1 MSRKT
6 GGFALVLVL
15 AGLSLASLGAQSL
28 WAAEAGSRARIL
40 ITEPV
45 NERHWVRLR
54 GNTRREA
61 NERNDRG
68 RVADDFRLEHMLLQ
82 LKRPPELE
90 LEFEQYI
97 DSLTD
102 KTSPNFHQWLTPDQQ
117 GQQYGLAQEDI
128 DTVTDWLESY
138 GFTVGYVYPNH
149 QVIDFSGTAEQIRRA
164 FHTEIHHL
172 HVHGVHHF
180 ANMSD
185 PEIPEELAPAV
196 TGVVSM
202 HDFKPHMNLEPRTQ
216 YRVTSGSG
224 TAYNVL
230 VPADL
235 QTIYN
240 ITPLYRQGLYGQG
253 QTIVVVEDA
262 IPYSNDPTTFQ
273 KTFGLMQY
281 GGSWTQTYPNAG
293 NNCTHPTSP
302 NPAESE
308 ANIDVD
314 AVLSV
319 APGATVEVASCAD
332 GTPVSTFGGLLALEN
347 LLAAGSPP
355 SVISI
360 SYGEC
365 EAVIGQAGN
374 AAFLSA
380 YQSAAAAGVSVFV
393 SSGDQL
399 SSSCSNGYNYGYF
412 GIGVSGWGSTPY
424 NVSVGGTDFEDTYN
438 AKEASIPTSTYWNSS
453 NTTTDG
459 NAKSYVPEIPWNDS
473 CASWLLSNYEGY
485 GTTYGTAGFC
495 NSTTG
500 KNNYLTIGGASGG
513 PSGCANGASTNGYVT
528 AGCAGYAKPVWQS
541 GVFGN
546 PADGVRDM
554 PDVAMFA
561 ANGVWGHF
569 FVVCWS
575 DTTFYSADGA
585 ATCGPT
591 PNPLASTPSWSGF
604 GGTSVAAP
612 LMAGIQALVNQ
623 KWGTRE
629 GNPNPIYYQIAKA
642 EFGSS
647 GESACYAI
655 NQPARAG
662 LASSC
667 AFNDITQGDINAVCQ
682 QNNPYFPCYLPSGTN
697 GVLSTEPAATVSVIT
712 GGSGYTSAPTCTLG
726 APATST
732 PYLSPTGTTLYAGG
746 TQAGSCSANVLPG
759 STASAGMVVVSG
771 TVATDWAGATVT
783 VGSTTYTLVTGAP
796 TAANQ
801 VELYTASR
809 NNATNETDTAKNL
822 EAVLNATAT
831 QCTGGGGC
839 VFGTQTANAS
849 AAATEATNTVT
860 LTARTNG
867 AAGNFALSAANNQYS
882 DIVPTITTFGAGPGY
897 VTSIAF
903 TGSGAGYAGG
913 SGCTLSGGG
922 GSGAT
927 CAVEVNTAIAPG
939 AYAPAFY
946 ATPGWDFATGLGS
959 VNAYNLVY
967 NTAW

>member
-1 MSRKT
+1 
-6 GGFALVLVL
+6 
-15 AGLSLASLGAQSL
+15 
-28 WAAEAGSRARIL
+28 
-40 ITEPV
+40 
-45 NERHWVRLR
+45 
-54 GNTRREA
+54 
-61 NERNDRG
+61 
-68 RVADDFRLEHMLLQ
+68 
-82 LKRPPELE
+82 
-90 LEFEQYI
+90 
-97 DSLTD
+97 
-102 KTSPNFHQWLTPDQQ
+102 
-117 GQQYGLAQEDI
+117 
-128 DTVTDWLESY
+128 
-138 GFTVGYVYPNH
+138 
-149 QVIDFSGTAEQIRRA
+149 
-164 FHTEIHHL
+164 
-172 HVHGVHHF
+172 
-180 ANMSD
+180 
-185 PEIPEELAPAV
+185 
-196 TGVVSM
+196 
-202 HDFKPHMNLEPRTQ
+202 
-216 YRVTSGSG
+216 
-224 TAYNVL
+224 
-230 VPADL
+230 
-235 QTIYN
+235 
-240 ITPLYRQGLYGQG
+240 
-253 QTIVVVEDA
+253 
-262 IPYSNDPTTFQ
+262 
-273 KTFGLMQY
+273 
-281 GGSWTQTYPNAG
+281 
-293 NNCTHPTSP
+293 
-302 NPAESE
+302 
-308 ANIDVD
+308 
-314 AVLSV
+314 
-319 APGATVEVASCAD
+319 
-332 GTPVSTFGGLLALEN
+332 
-347 LLAAGSPP
+347 
-355 SVISI
+355 
-360 SYGEC
+360 
-365 EAVIGQAGN
+365 
-374 AAFLSA
+374 
-380 YQSAAAAGVSVFV
+380 
-393 SSGDQL
+393 
-399 SSSCSNGYNYGYF
+399 
-412 GIGVSGWGSTPY
+412 
-424 NVSVGGTDFEDTYN
+424 VSVGGTDFEDTYN

-682 QNNPYFPCYLPSGTN
+682 QNNPYFPCYLPSGAN

-712 GGSGYTSAPTCTLG
+712 GGSGYTSAPACTLG

-882 DIVPTITTFGAGPGY
+882 DIVPTITNFGAGPGY

-927 CAVEVNTAIAPG
+927 CAVEVNTAIAPD

>member
-1 MSRKT
+1 
-6 GGFALVLVL
+6 
-15 AGLSLASLGAQSL
+15 
-28 WAAEAGSRARIL
+28 
-40 ITEPV
+40 
-45 NERHWVRLR
+45 
-54 GNTRREA
+54 
-61 NERNDRG
+61 
-68 RVADDFRLEHMLLQ
+68 
-82 LKRPPELE
+82 
-90 LEFEQYI
+90 
-97 DSLTD
+97 
-102 KTSPNFHQWLTPDQQ
+102 
-117 GQQYGLAQEDI
+117 
-128 DTVTDWLESY
+128 
-138 GFTVGYVYPNH
+138 
-149 QVIDFSGTAEQIRRA
+149 
-164 FHTEIHHL
+164 
-172 HVHGVHHF
+172 
-180 ANMSD
+180 
-185 PEIPEELAPAV
+185 
-196 TGVVSM
+196 
-202 HDFKPHMNLEPRTQ
+202 
-216 YRVTSGSG
+216 
-224 TAYNVL
+224 
-230 VPADL
+230 
-235 QTIYN
+235 
-240 ITPLYRQGLYGQG
+240 
-253 QTIVVVEDA
+253 
-262 IPYSNDPTTFQ
+262 
-273 KTFGLMQY
+273 
-281 GGSWTQTYPNAG
+281 
-293 NNCTHPTSP
+293 
-302 NPAESE
+302 
-308 ANIDVD
+308 
-314 AVLSV
+314 
-319 APGATVEVASCAD
+319 
-332 GTPVSTFGGLLALEN
+332 
-347 LLAAGSPP
+347 
-355 SVISI
+355 VISI

-399 SSSCSNGYNYGYF
+399 SSSCSQSLQLTATSASAF
-412 GIGVSGWGSTPY
+412 QSGAPRHTTL
-424 NVSVGGTDFEDTYN
+424 SVGGNGFEDTYN
-438 AKEASIPTSTYWNSS
+438 AKRGEHSHQHLLEFKQH
-453 NTTTDG
+453 DDRR
-459 NAKSYVPEIPWNDS
+459 KCKVVRPEIPWNDS

-561 ANGVWGHF
+561 ATACGTFLCGLL
-569 FVVCWS
+569 S

-604 GGTSVAAP
+604 WRNIVAAP

-682 QNNPYFPCYLPSGTN
+682 QNNPYFPATSLQVPTC
-697 GVLSTEPAATVSVIT
+697 VLSTEPAATVSVIT
-712 GGSGYTSAPTCTLG
+712 GGSAT
-726 APATST
+726 PARPRARLERRPHPRRIFHRRAQRS
-732 PYLSPTGTTLYAGG
+732 
-746 TQAGSCSANVLPG
+746 TQAAHRR
-759 STASAGMVVVSG
+759 VVARRTSFREARLSRDGCGVRHG
-771 TVATDWAGATVT
+771 GHRLAGATVT

-849 AAATEATNTVT
+849 AAQQKPRTPLT

-867 AAGNFALSAANNQYS
+867 AAGTLLCRP
-882 DIVPTITTFGAGPGY
+882 PT
-897 VTSIAF
+897 TS
-903 TGSGAGYAGG
+903 
-913 SGCTLSGGG
+913 
-922 GSGAT
+922 
-927 CAVEVNTAIAPG
+927 TAISFQRLQPLARG
-939 AYAPAFY
+939 RV
-946 ATPGWDFATGLGS
+946 T
-959 VNAYNLVY
+959 
-967 NTAW
+967 